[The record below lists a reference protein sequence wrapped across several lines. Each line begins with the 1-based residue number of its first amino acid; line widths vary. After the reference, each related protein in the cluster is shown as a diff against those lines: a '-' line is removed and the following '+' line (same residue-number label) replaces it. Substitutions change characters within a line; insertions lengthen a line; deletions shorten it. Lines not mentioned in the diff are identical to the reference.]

1 MATKKTAKPTTTDTR
16 IIKVIA
22 QPEKPYRAN
31 SARDLYFQRI
41 QKYNGKDLEAFKE
54 DIANNVPST
63 PTKGKLKGKPEPVT
77 GWISYFVNEGL
88 VEIISK

>member
-1 MATKKTAKPTTTDTR
+1 MATKKTKETVQV
-16 IIKVIA
+16 IKVIA

-41 QKYNGKDLEAFKE
+41 QKFNGKPLDAFKE
-54 DIANNVPST
+54 DVAANVPSL

-77 GWISYFVNEGL
+77 GWISYFVNQGL
-88 VEIISK
+88 IEIIAK